1 LLFLELFVQFASL
14 ALQEALAHLQLPDFL
29 IFDHSLDRVLAA
41 LKAEFQIRTAQRVL
55 ELGDGSQRLSR
66 LQQQRAETRPAL
78 ARTYILHLI
87 AVIYI

>member
-55 ELGDGSQRLSR
+55 ELGDESQRLSR
-66 LQQQRAETRPAL
+66 LQQRAETRPAL